1 MSAAVLL
8 VAEIIVFL
16 RRRYAR
22 AIEIGDDETAS
33 RLRAQLDRLL
43 NGSPS

>member
-1 MSAAVLL
+1 MSAPVLL

-16 RRRYAR
+16 RLRYAD
-22 AIEIGDDETAS
+22 AIARGDDATAS

-43 NGSPS
+43 NGPPS